1 MSFPL
6 YFFLFLF
13 PYLNP
18 LKYFYYLSGN
28 AGESRSITL

>member
-1 MSFPL
+1 MLFPL

-13 PYLNP
+13 PYLDL

-28 AGESRSITL
+28 AGECRSITL